1 MEKLLQ
7 ELLSRAGGEDGEDW
21 LRSCLAMKP
30 PLAASEAVAPPPVP
44 EPVVPAAGQEMGAPA
59 AVSPPARTRRQKA
72 ASSPAPSPA
81 ASRPGLSE
89 ASGKSRRR
97 CASKS
102 RSPPRDFGDHQ
113 LGEPSTSSGAAGRAR
128 KGTGRKS
135 VAVPLSAGARSA
147 PAAAA
152 RGSRSALPPLSSDE
166 EEDRDPRLARQL
178 RSPHSAGW
186 SAGCE
191 GGRRPDDR
199 PARVIWIVGHSF
211 VFWAQKRAGL
221 RSYSENL
228 SFHSSKVQVFWHGIR
243 GLKWPSL
250 VSEVKSCLEK
260 FPYPDLIVVHLAGND
275 LGRINTL
282 NLLAIMRSDL
292 TYLRQT
298 FPLSGVVFSEI
309 IPRRAWHCNQ
319 LSFLDKIRKR
329 VNFSMKKFLPLISGF
344 SFRHTDLEGF
354 LPGMFRNDLVHLS
367 DIGLDIFNL
376 NMGNII
382 EKWLCG
388 LGGSSA
394 L

>member
-7 ELLSRAGGEDGEDW
+7 ELLSRAGEEDGEDW
-21 LRSCLAMKP
+21 LRSCLAIKP
-30 PLAASEAVAPPPVP
+30 PLAASEAIAPPPVP
-44 EPVVPAAGQEMGAPA
+44 VPATPEARHEAGAPA
-59 AVSPPARTRRQKA
+59 PERSPARTRRQSA
-72 ASSPAPSPA
+72 AFSPAPSPA
-81 ASRPGLSE
+81 ASGLGTS
-89 ASGKSRRR
+89 ATSRKSRRS

-102 RSPPRDFGDHQ
+102 RSPPRDFGNHQ
-113 LGEPSTSSGAAGRAR
+113 LGAPSTSSGAAGRAR

-135 VAVPLSAGARSA
+135 AAVPLSTGTRSA
-147 PAAAA
+147 LASAA
-152 RGSRSALPPLSSDE
+152 RGSRSAPPPLSSDE
-166 EEDRDPRLARQL
+166 EEVRVPGSARQP
-178 RSPHSAGW
+178 RSPHSVGW

-191 GGRRPDDR
+191 GGRRPDNQA
-199 PARVIWIVGHSF
+199 ARVIWIVGHSF
-211 VFWAQKRAGL
+211 VFWARKRASL

-243 GLKWPSL
+243 GLNWPSL
-250 VSEVKSCLEK
+250 VSEVKSCRERL
-260 FPYPDLIVVHLAGND
+260 PHPDLIIVHLAGND

-282 NLLAIMRSDL
+282 NLLAAIRSDL
-292 TYLRQT
+292 TYLRQI
-298 FPLSGVVFSEI
+298 FPISGIVFSEI
-309 IPRRAWHCNQ
+309 IPRRAWQCTQ

-367 DIGLDIFNL
+367 DIGLDLFNL

-388 LGGSSA
+388 LGGASA